1 MSKILI
7 NGRFLCRKPTGVDR
21 FATELLRV
29 IDQWCH
35 AGATEIDLLSFEII
49 VPKRPLMH
57 WRPDNIPM
65 VEVGPFHGHGWEQV
79 TLAMRQQGDLLLS
92 LCNTGPVF
100 SGRHIVAIHDA
111 TPVRVPGSFS
121 WAFRALYRL
130 LMPAL
135 GYTARRVLTV
145 SEFSKSEIG
154 ECYGIAKEKVRVIAN
169 SGEQVLRS
177 CRDDRILDRL
187 GLRDRPFAL
196 AVATQA
202 KHKNMDLLIE
212 VASRLRG
219 EEFKIVLVGGM
230 NDKVFSG
237 SPDISA
243 EHVVCAGF
251 VSDDELRALYES
263 AFCFVFPSLYEGF
276 GIPPLEAMHAGCPV
290 ISSDAA
296 AMPEV
301 LGGAAIY
308 VSPSD
313 PEALHQALLRVFH
326 DAGLR
331 ASMIERGRKR
341 AMTYC
346 WESSARDLL
355 AICREVLVEDVQT

>member
-1 MSKILI
+1 MEKISI

-29 IDQWCH
+29 IDQWCR
-35 AGATEIDLLSFEII
+35 AGAPEVDSLSFEVI
-49 VPKRPLMH
+49 VPRQPLMH
-57 WRPDNIPM
+57 WRPEGIPL
-65 VEVGPFHGHGWEQV
+65 VEVGPFNGHAWEQV
-79 TLAMRQQGDLLLS
+79 TLAMRRKGDLLLS

-100 SGRHIVAIHDA
+100 AGKHIVAIHDA

-130 LMPAL
+130 LMPAI
-135 GYTARRVLTV
+135 GCTARRVLTV

-154 ECYGIAKEKVRVIAN
+154 ECYGIAKQKVRVIAN
-169 SGEQVLRS
+169 SGEQILRS
-177 CRDDRILDRL
+177 SRDDRILDRL

-202 KHKNMDLLIE
+202 KHKNMNLLIE
-212 VASRLRG
+212 VANRFRG
-219 EEFKIVLVGGM
+219 NEFRIVLAGGI
-230 NDKVFSG
+230 NDRVFNGRSNIG
-237 SPDISA
+237 T
-243 EHVVCAGF
+243 ERVVRAGF
-251 VSDDELRALYES
+251 VSDGELRALYEN

-301 LGGAAIY
+301 LGDAAIY
-308 VSPSD
+308 VPPAD
-313 PEALHQALLRVFH
+313 PEALHQALLRMHH
-326 DAGLR
+326 DAWLR

-341 AMTYC
+341 AMTYR

-355 AICREVLVEDVQT
+355 AVCREVLAEDVQA